1 MCSIAG
7 VYWLDY
13 NSPNTNILKEMT
25 ERALTAL
32 RNRGPDESSMAI
44 VHNKCVMGGNRLI
57 IRGDFRNG
65 SMPFTYNENILFY
78 DGEIYN
84 YKKWNKQALSD
95 GEVILPLF
103 REFGY
108 KIFSEFDGEF
118 AISIWDSS
126 KNSLILARD
135 PFGTKPVYFSLNKK
149 RLLWAS
155 SAHAINQ
162 MEKHEFCAAVKGP
175 TYQHSY
181 AVQEPYTS
189 YNGIWLLPPGHFLI
203 ANSRGIK
210 LYCYN
215 QWQEYYPQ
223 SENLDE
229 VFTALDETLK
239 LRLDYNG
246 IIGIPMS
253 GGIDSGI
260 IAFMAD
266 QLNLKYHLFSVVK
279 IFGKSTEETNVIL
292 KRIKRLRNVNKVTLL
307 ECNEEQYQKALKEM
321 FLPNYYDSEK
331 FDNGNIVLHTVFD
344 AMKREGIK
352 VAIDGGGGDE
362 LFHGYTI
369 RDDFKPVK
377 DWPRPWKTNNY
388 FYSLFTTLLD
398 YTSKTDRAGSYFS
411 IESRF
416 PFQSIRLMRA
426 ALEIKY
432 SSILKWPLRKYLLE
446 HLNYGSPLRTDLYG
460 KFGFSIENRDKTSM
474 ITDMQMAWCKSND
487 LSSLPVKP
495 ATKFPFKMG
504 VKKY

>member
-13 NSPNTNILKEMT
+13 NSPNIDTLQEIV
-25 ERALTAL
+25 ERALAAL
-32 RNRGPDESSMAI
+32 QKRGPDESSMAV
-44 VHNKCVMGGNRLI
+44 VHSKCVMGGNRLI
-57 IRGDFRNG
+57 IRGDFRKG
-65 SMPFTYNENILFY
+65 SMPFRYDKNTLFY
-78 DGEIYN
+78 NGEIYN
-84 YKKWNKQALSD
+84 YKEWDKKALSD

-103 REFGY
+103 SDLGY
-108 KIFSEFDGEF
+108 KVFSEFDGEF

-126 KNSLILARD
+126 NNSLILARD

-189 YNGIWLLPPGHFLI
+189 YSGIWLLPPGHFLV
-203 ANSRGIK
+203 ANNKGVR

-215 QWQEYYPQ
+215 QWKEYCPK

-239 LRLDYNG
+239 SRLDYDG

-260 IAFMAD
+260 ITFMAD
-266 QLNLKYHLFSVVK
+266 QLNLKYHIFSVIK
-279 IFGKSTEETNVIL
+279 IFGENTEETNVIL
-292 KRIKRLRNVNKVTLL
+292 ERIKRLTKVSKVTLL

-331 FDNGNIVLHTVFD
+331 FDNGNILMHTVFD
-344 AMKREGIK
+344 AMKREKIR
-352 VAIDGGGGDE
+352 VAVDGSGGDE
-362 LFHGYTI
+362 LFYGYKF
-369 RDDFKPVK
+369 RDDYKPVK
-377 DWPRPWKTNNY
+377 GWPRPWKTNNY
-388 FYSLFTTLLD
+388 FYSLHTTLLD
-398 YTSKTDRAGSYFS
+398 YTSKADRAGAYFS

-416 PFQSIRLMRA
+416 PFQSVRLMKA
-426 ALEIKY
+426 ALKMKY

-446 HLNYGSPLRTDLYG
+446 RLSYGRPMQADLYG
-460 KFGFSIENRDKTSM
+460 KFGFSIKNRDRANM
-474 ITDMQMAWCKSND
+474 ITDMQRSWCKSNN
-487 LSSLPVKP
+487 LLSLPVKP
-495 ATKFPFKMG
+495 AIKFPFKMG
-504 VKKY
+504 VKK